1 MHVNRFIHW
10 AFEGRSCFCATR
22 LVLTDFSESRTYSTR
37 VIPSIHVSYA
47 GFRRF
52 CTVSYPSYISST
64 QKMLRGWFC
73 TRLTHFLSC
82 YSAVAFHVVRGCM
95 CFWLSLFSIANQY
108 KDWKYI
114 YTLICLSLDGF
125 IWNQHNG
132 LARLVVHYVGVVE
145 VMGSNP
151 AQASIFF
158 FQALFSL
165 LLLTL

>member
-10 AFEGRSCFCATR
+10 AFKGRSCFCATR
-22 LVLTDFSESRTYSTR
+22 LVLTDFSDSRTYSTR
-37 VIPSIHVSYA
+37 VIPSIHALYA
-47 GFRRF
+47 GFWRF
-52 CTVSYPSYISST
+52 CTVSYPSYISYT

-82 YSAVAFHVVRGCM
+82 DSAVVFHVVLYCM

-108 KDWKYI
+108 KDWEYI
-114 YTLICLSLDGF
+114 HSHLF
-125 IWNQHNG
+125 ITWLQHQHNG

-151 AQASIFF
+151 AQASVFF
-158 FQALFSL
+158 SKPYFHYCC
-165 LLLTL
+165 